1 VWDSR
6 RRWLRGLPCGRRGDL
21 LAFTERVPDTH
32 GVISNDPRAPWLRRV
47 HPADSST
54 LPIYMV
60 IFFVLGL
67 VGFAA
72 QGLADGLS
80 DGREALVIASIVSGV
95 FFTCFLILF
104 AIYWTGYLLKG
115 HALWQA
121 ERQAESDG
129 PSTGQ

>member
-1 VWDSR
+1 
-6 RRWLRGLPCGRRGDL
+6 
-21 LAFTERVPDTH
+21 
-32 GVISNDPRAPWLRRV
+32 VISNDPRAPWLPRV
-47 HPADSST
+47 PHPADSST

-67 VGFAA
+67 VSSAA
-72 QGLADGLS
+72 HGLANG
-80 DGREALVIASIVSGV
+80 GEAFVIASIVSGV
-95 FFTCFLILF
+95 FFACFLILF

-115 HALWQA
+115 HAVWQA